1 MGVGITDVTPDNS
14 KFFKMEKAQGAV
26 VSEVQPDSPGAKAGL
41 KVGDVITK
49 IDGHDVNDAGQL
61 QVEVSQ
67 LRPGTTANLEVLRD
81 GKSMTLPITVQ
92 ELGNKHSDETAS
104 NPEGKARWGIGLADL
119 DSGTRQQI
127 QAPESVHGAVV
138 ARVQPGSPADNAGL
152 AQGDVIEQVDHKD
165 IKTAQDAQQALSSIP
180 KGQDALVLIWTTGGS
195 TFRVMHSG
203 NNS

>member
-1 MGVGITDVTPDNS
+1 MGVGITDVTPENS

-26 VSEVQPDSPGAKAGL
+26 VSEVQPDSPGEKAGL

-165 IKTAQDAQQALSSIP
+165 IKSAQDAQQALSSIP
-180 KGQDALVLIWTTGGS
+180 KGQDALVLIWTNGGS